1 MLEYYRPGYSISRT
15 VVPQLM
21 SFQRLVWF
29 GLWIAP
35 HVLLIA
41 VAILMLRK
49 GRQKEFP
56 IFFLYLLFEFVQFG
70 VLFTMWCLK
79 VPNQMWVAAD
89 RLFRAG
95 SIALRFGIIQEM
107 LESPLGNNIPFRRTM
122 ARMFNWV
129 AGFLVI
135 LAAVF
140 VGSAYY
146 GLPSYGLLKSYTPL
160 ESLNTAQCGLIVCV
174 FLWHRF
180 LGVRMSSFV
189 LGIALGVGLVVGLEP
204 LMIAFVAGRNLIN
217 RDSLQMVSFNL
228 AVLGWLYFAVVR
240 ETVASQF
247 NAAQLL
253 QFGEW
258 ADGVGRITRP

>member
-1 MLEYYRPGYSISRT
+1 
-15 VVPQLM
+15 M
-21 SFQRLVWF
+21 SSQRLLWL

-41 VAILMLRK
+41 VAIMMLRK
-49 GRQKEFP
+49 GRQKDFP
-56 IFFLYLLFEFVQFG
+56 IFFSYLLFEFLQFG
-70 VLFTMWCLK
+70 IWFTMWYLK
-79 VPNQMWVAAD
+79 VPHLTLTVTD
-89 RLFRAG
+89 RYLRAG
-95 SIALRFGIIQEM
+95 SIAFRFGIIQEM
-107 LESPLGNNIPFRRTM
+107 LESPLGNNIPLRRTV
-122 ARMFNWV
+122 ARMLNWV
-129 AGFLVI
+129 AAFLVI

-140 VGSAYY
+140 VGLVYY
-146 GLPSYGLLKSYTPL
+146 RLPSYELLKSYSLL

-228 AVLGWLYFAVVR
+228 AVLGWLYFAAVR
-240 ETVASQF
+240 ERAASQF

-258 ADGVGRITRP
+258 VDDVGRITRP